1 MPIVLSNKQRIYY
14 RVEGERG
21 PFVLLYPPFLENVQ
35 SWYRFDYIDKLKDH
49 FRLILIDPLGQGRSD
64 ICLEKEQYTLEA
76 RATHVLDIMRELKV
90 GNFHFFGM
98 GLGGQVG
105 FFMAAHF
112 PHYLRSLA
120 TIDAHPYAITTE
132 LQKTQ
137 EIIQMLRQEGIETYV
152 ESLKLKEEVSPER
165 TKAIMQGTS
174 DAYAFALEGICQ
186 WEGIGEQ
193 LSSMLTPS
201 LLFTATEEEKFLS
214 IREAGRMMPRARYLI
229 LPELSYKDG
238 FVDAELIVP
247 HFIDFIRKLRWS
259 E

>member
-14 RVEGERG
+14 CVEGERG
-21 PFVLLYPPFLENVQ
+21 PFVLLYPPFLESAQ
-35 SWYRFDYIDKLKDH
+35 SWYRFNYVEKLKDQ

-64 ICLEKEQYTLEA
+64 TCLVKEQYTLES
-76 RATHVLDIMRELKV
+76 RATHVIDIMEELKV
-90 GNFHFFGM
+90 SNFHFFGI

-105 FFMAAHF
+105 FFMASHF
-112 PHYLRSLA
+112 PRYLRSLA

-137 EIIQMLRQEGIETYV
+137 EIIQILRTEGVAAY
-152 ESLKLKEEVSPER
+152 LKNMKLQEEVSPER
-165 TKAIMQGTS
+165 EATMMQGIPN
-174 DAYAFALEGICQ
+174 AYAFALEGICQ
-186 WEGIGEQ
+186 WEGIGKK
-193 LSSMLTPS
+193 LNSILTPS
-201 LLFTATEEEKFLS
+201 LLFTATEEEKFLA
-214 IREAGRMMPRARYLI
+214 IREAGRMMSRARYLI